1 MLQRIAVCGIVLH
14 RVALCC
20 SVLQIA
26 FRSGFGVLKSR
37 STHVSIHI
45 RMFTRTHTNTCT
57 CTRAYTHTHT
67 HHTHTP
73 AEMRRNVEHE
83 RIRRKF
89 QLHGHGH
96 GLLHDVLFDY
106 LDLFGKIVERKNIFD
121 NSGAY
126 PERLVDQDALCACIC
141 LRVRLWI
148 DDGWMD
154 ECRADV

>member
-1 MLQRIAVCGIVLH
+1 MYAY
-14 RVALCC
+14 
-20 SVLQIA
+20 
-26 FRSGFGVLKSR
+26 
-37 STHVSIHI
+37 THVHTHSYKHLYMHARIH
-45 RMFTRTHTNTCT
+45 
-57 CTRAYTHTHT
+57 THTHT
-67 HHTHTP
+67 HTHTP
-73 AEMRRNVEHE
+73 AEMRRNVEHK

-89 QLHGHGH
+89 QLHGHGR

-141 LRVRLWI
+141 LRARLWM